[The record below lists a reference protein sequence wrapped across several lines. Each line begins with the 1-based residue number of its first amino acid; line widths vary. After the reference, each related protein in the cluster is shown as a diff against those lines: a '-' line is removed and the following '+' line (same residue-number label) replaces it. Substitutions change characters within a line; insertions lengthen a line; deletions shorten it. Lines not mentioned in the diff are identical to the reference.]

1 MHFESG
7 IQYHKERHAWAPTT
21 ASWGHDRAKVEA
33 MKSAMARFVATKQPR
48 IMQYSKTRD
57 ETQIVRLARSHRS
70 LGTVHLVAGILIL
83 HNENICDFKLNQ
95 GIALQQF
102 SNALWI
108 VSSVT

>member
-1 MHFESG
+1 MRGLQRQRVGVMTE
-7 IQYHKERHAWAPTT
+7 P
-21 ASWGHDRAKVEA
+21 KVEA
-33 MKSAMARFVATKQPR
+33 MKSAMARFVATKQLR

-70 LGTVHLVAGILIL
+70 LGTVHLVAGILIS
-83 HNENICDFKLNQ
+83 HNENICDFKSNQ